1 MAKKMKTIGT
11 TALVGGMAGMAG
23 ALMDPVS
30 RMANAGLEVTAS
42 GLASHIVGSGV
53 VGAGM
58 GAAAGGALLINEA
71 RKRHA
76 ALRAEQF
83 DK

>member
-1 MAKKMKTIGT
+1 
-11 TALVGGMAGMAG
+11 
-23 ALMDPVS
+23 
-30 RMANAGLEVTAS
+30 MANAGLEVTAS
-42 GLASHIVGSGV
+42 GLASHIVGSGAI
-53 VGAGM
+53 GAGM

>member
-11 TALVGGMAGMAG
+11 TGLVGGMAGMAG

-30 RMANAGLEVTAS
+30 RMNNAGLEVTAAS
-42 GLASHIVGSGV
+42 LANHVLGSGAI
-53 VGAGM
+53 GAGM
-58 GAAAGGALLINEA
+58 GAAAGGAFLINEA

>member
-1 MAKKMKTIGT
+1 MAKKMKTIGS
-11 TALVGGMAGMAG
+11 AGLVGGMAGMAG
-23 ALMDPVS
+23 ALADPVS

-42 GLASHIVGSGV
+42 GVVNHIVGSGV

-58 GAAAGGALLINEA
+58 GAAAGGAYLINEA